1 MLAWRVSNTMDAKFG
16 LDAPN
21 EAWTRFG
28 HYYNAR
34 RTHSTLAARTPD
46 EAYGATEM
54 GRLAA

>member
-1 MLAWRVSNTMDAKFG
+1 MSNTMDVKFG
-16 LDAPN
+16 LDALN